1 MSSIHIIIP
10 CFNEADRLRQE
21 AFRAFV
27 SEQPDVRLLFV
38 DDGSTDGT
46 ATVLA
51 RLCAEAPGQMRSLE
65 LEQNQGKAEAV
76 RRGLLQ
82 ALASGAS
89 YVGFWDADLA
99 TPLDAVDDF
108 MKIFRERPKV
118 EMVFGSRVKL
128 MGWDIDRSRARH
140 YSGRVFAT
148 VVSTLLR
155 IPIYDTQC
163 GAKIFRVTE
172 ATRHVFGEAFLSRWV
187 FDVEVLARDLQ
198 MRWADPGLVS
208 IDEALYEMPLRA
220 WNDVEGSKVKAMDF
234 FWAMRDVFRIYRRYL
249 RKSIWSKREKVVVLP
264 AMPPPEGR
272 GETVDARKEGPQE
285 DSPAGPLREVEPPA

>member
-1 MSSIHIIIP
+1 MSY
-10 CFNEADRLRQE
+10 L
-21 AFRAFV
+21 V
-27 SEQPDVRLLFV
+27 
-38 DDGSTDGT
+38 
-46 ATVLA
+46 
-51 RLCAEAPGQMRSLE
+51 

-82 ALASGAS
+82 ALASDAS

-108 MKIFRERPKV
+108 MKIFREKTKV

-163 GAKIFRVTE
+163 GAKIFRVTD
-172 ATRHVFGEAFLSRWV
+172 ATPHVFGETFLSRWV

-249 RKSIWSKREKVVVLP
+249 RKSIWSKRDKVVVLP
-264 AMPPPEGR
+264 SLPPGR
-272 GETVDARKEGPQE
+272 SGEMVAQRKEGPQE